1 MVAFL
6 GRINIGT
13 GFVFLKKPP
22 ENDMWNRPL
31 RQLHGS
37 AVDVMTARDES
48 R

>member
-13 GFVFLKKPP
+13 GFVFFQKPP
-22 ENDMWNRPL
+22 ENEMWSRPL
-31 RQLHGS
+31 RQLHGL
-37 AVDVMTARDES
+37 AVDVMTARDQS